1 MDAEA
6 KPEIKVELDWSRSTL
21 ADWELVSSVGNGLE
35 FKDIPR
41 WIEFLD
47 RVVVG
52 GKTAFPMTA
61 LKAVIEFVAASLAEQ
76 MNPKAKAG

>member
-1 MDAEA
+1 MDAEV
-6 KPEIKVELDWSRSTL
+6 KPELRGRARLVALDPGGL
-21 ADWELVSSVGNGLE
+21 GAGSSVGNGLE

-52 GKTAFPMTA
+52 GKTAFRMTA
-61 LKAVIEFVAASLAEQ
+61 SKPSSNSWPRACRS
-76 MNPKAKAG
+76 K